1 MYTKILFVVIIFIL
15 GFFLYLHIENPAVVT
30 IVLSGQNTYT
40 APVTLFLFAAF
51 FIGAALAVFNSLIVD
66 AKRAWAGFMAGR
78 ARKVVI
84 AAAEDYK
91 KGVEAM
97 NRGEN
102 QAARTLIEKAV
113 QVKPD
118 DPEMH
123 IGLAETYLRENKSK
137 EALKILEAG
146 IVHNPD
152 SSALLNVV
160 ARTALEAGEQGRAV
174 AALETLISLDPKNTY
189 ALKKLRD
196 IRIKDG
202 RWREAALLQ
211 KTVVD
216 CVKGDEARKRERR
229 FLTGAL
235 FEAGVR
241 CFEDGSLSEA
251 LVNVKEVLKLD
262 TAFMPA
268 HLLLGDILYKQGHT
282 DGAVKVWEK
291 AYLKH
296 HNSLPVMLRL
306 EDIYIAESEPQRILD
321 RYKKEISS
329 RPGDTNMRLL
339 LARLYLRL
347 EMVDNAIEEL
357 LQLYHEGEDSFYPQ
371 VLLGEAYLRRKQGTK
386 AAVLFQSALGLDKDL
401 SPPFSCAS
409 CGHVHRE
416 WEARCPECGEWNTM
430 QVSVIAPKKAVF

>member
-1 MYTKILFVVIIFIL
+1 MYTKILFIVIIFIL
-15 GFFLYLHIENPAVVT
+15 GFFLYLHIQNPAVVT
-30 IVLSGQNTYT
+30 IVISGQNVYT

-51 FIGAALAVFNSLIVD
+51 FIGAALAVFNSLLVD
-66 AKRAWAGFMAGR
+66 AKRAWAEFMAGR
-78 ARKVVI
+78 ERK
-84 AAAEDYK
+84 AAAQADENYK

-102 QAARTLIEKAV
+102 KAARELMEKAV
-113 QVKPD
+113 QVKPN

-137 EALKILEAG
+137 EALKTLETG
-146 IVHNPD
+146 LVHNPD
-152 SSALLNVV
+152 SAALLNVV
-160 ARTALEAGEQGRAV
+160 ARAALDAGESFKAV
-174 AALETLISLDPKNTY
+174 AALESLISSDPKNTY

-196 IRIKDG
+196 IRVKDG
-202 RWREAALLQ
+202 HWPQAAALQ

-216 CVKGDEARKRERR
+216 CVKGDEARTKERR

-235 FEAGVR
+235 FEAAVKY
-241 CFEDGSLSEA
+241 FEDGSLSEA
-251 LVNVKEVLKLD
+251 LINVKEVLKLD

-306 EDIYIAESEPQRILD
+306 EDIYIRESEPQRILD

-357 LQLYHEGEDSFYPQ
+357 ERLYHEGEDSFYPQ

-386 AAVLFQSALGLDKDL
+386 AAQLFQSALGLDKDL
-401 SPPFSCAS
+401 SPPFSCS
-409 CGHVHRE
+409 LCGHAHGE
-416 WEARCPECGEWNTM
+416 WEARCPGCGEWNTM
-430 QVSVIAPKKAVF
+430 QVSAIASKKAV